1 MFDFFFQEEFWVE
14 TIISAIITG
23 GLSVA
28 ATLITYNYKLKE
40 IRDKMNDVAE
50 HKDLTREHKDLSREH
65 RDLSRE
71 HEGLSKEHE
80 QLKVEMA
87 DKVSMLGTSVNENK
101 EVTRS
106 IKEMLVEDRT
116 KSEFQYNNLTEKQKG
131 IIDSVSRLN
140 DFAEEMKILQSER
153 NSLLEENKELK
164 AENRNLKEQCR
175 RKEQFISSLIE
186 KEAHHEESEMEP

>member
-28 ATLITYNYKLKE
+28 AALITYNYKLKE

-50 HKDLTREHKDLSREH
+50 HKDLTREH
-65 RDLSRE
+65 
-71 HEGLSKEHE
+71 EGLSKEHE

-87 DKVSMLGTSVNENK
+87 DKVSMLGTSINENK

-106 IKEMLVEDRT
+106 IKEILVEDRT
-116 KSEFQYNNLTEKQKG
+116 KSEFQYKNLTEKQKG

-140 DFAEEMKILQSER
+140 DFAKEMKILQSER

-186 KEAHHEESEMEP
+186 KEAYHEESEMEP

>member
-28 ATLITYNYKLKE
+28 AALITYNYKLKE

-50 HKDLTREHKDLSREH
+50 HKDLSREHKDLSREH
-65 RDLSRE
+65 EDLSRE
-71 HEGLSKEHE
+71 HE
-80 QLKVEMA
+80 QLKVDMA

-116 KSEFQYNNLTEKQKG
+116 KSEFQYNNLTEKQKD

-140 DFAEEMKILQSER
+140 DFAKEMKILQSER

-186 KEAHHEESEMEP
+186 TKAHHEESEMEP